1 MRTIVSIAV
10 VLSVFALGYMTGR
23 MNDAE
28 LNSYK
33 EYYKAT
39 ECLLDTLEKYD
50 NWVDRFD
57 PEDYYSAIEK
67 LNY

>member
-1 MRTIVSIAV
+1 MKTVIKIAV
-10 VLSVFALGYMTGR
+10 VLSVFASGYMTGR

-33 EYYKAT
+33 EYYRAT

-50 NWVDRFD
+50 HWVDRFD
-57 PEDYYSAIEK
+57 PEDYYNSIENLK
-67 LNY
+67 